1 MSGCLIGSTATGP
14 LGNDAHFSHVPP
26 IFAFLPGRHR
36 PVLPDDRPVSLD
48 TALQSFRILLQTS
61 CLAPF
66 HLIARLT
73 RTCVAVPLSLLAANP
88 HIRHSWELTR
98 SPSEVVPL
106 LKPSLRAKG
115 LHIGTYTLA
124 PVAPPAE
131 NSSDSKVKRLNR
143 RIIISELLEP
153 GNPAPKYEFEMELS
167 LRETSRG
174 RWNKLDIT
182 SYQSVNLA
190 TGEVLGLALKHQK
203 PFYFSK

>member
-1 MSGCLIGSTATGP
+1 M
-14 LGNDAHFSHVPP
+14 
-26 IFAFLPGRHR
+26 
-36 PVLPDDRPVSLD
+36 
-48 TALQSFRILLQTS
+48 
-61 CLAPF
+61 
-66 HLIARLT
+66 
-73 RTCVAVPLSLLAANP
+73 
-88 HIRHSWELTR
+88 
-98 SPSEVVPL
+98 
-106 LKPSLRAKG
+106 LKPTLRAKG

-124 PVAPPAE
+124 PIDNGP
-131 NSSDSKVKRLNR
+131 NDSEPDAKATPRPNR

-153 GNPAPKYEFEMELS
+153 GNPVPKYEFEMELS

>member
-1 MSGCLIGSTATGP
+1 
-14 LGNDAHFSHVPP
+14 
-26 IFAFLPGRHR
+26 
-36 PVLPDDRPVSLD
+36 
-48 TALQSFRILLQTS
+48 
-61 CLAPF
+61 
-66 HLIARLT
+66 
-73 RTCVAVPLSLLAANP
+73 
-88 HIRHSWELTR
+88 
-98 SPSEVVPL
+98 L

-131 NSSDSKVKRLNR
+131 NSSDSKVKRPNR